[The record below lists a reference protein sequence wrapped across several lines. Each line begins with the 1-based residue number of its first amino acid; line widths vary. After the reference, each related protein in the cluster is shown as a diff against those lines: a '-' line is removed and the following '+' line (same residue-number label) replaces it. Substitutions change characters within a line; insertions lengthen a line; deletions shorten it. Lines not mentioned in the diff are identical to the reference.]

1 MSKDLRNIKTKENI
15 ESHFI
20 NLLERYKFQDITIK
34 LLINECQINRS
45 TFYTHFQDK
54 YELLS
59 YIYLHELFADIT
71 KGVNYDNWY
80 ERLEGFLV
88 NMLKDKRFYSNT
100 LKSNEKIFE
109 HYLFRSMHKLFI
121 RFFYHAV
128 AITRKRSDKA
138 KFFADFYSHGYC
150 GIIIDWATGGMRET
164 PHDVM
169 LKMRELAY
177 ENVTIGEGFRQ
188 NL

>member
-1 MSKDLRNIKTKENI
+1 MEQKKDLTKKLI
-15 ESHFI
+15 AESFQS
-20 NLLERYKFQDITIK
+20 LLEKHPFDKITIRMITDQAG
-34 LLINECQINRS
+34 LIRP
-45 TFYTHFQDK
+45 TFYNHFQDK

>member
-1 MSKDLRNIKTKENI
+1 MSSSAITKSALCDSLKKLCEQKPFDKI
-15 ESHFI
+15 SI
-20 NLLERYKFQDITIK
+20 SDITG
-34 LLINECQINRS
+34 ECGLNRQS
-45 TFYTHFQDK
+45 FYYHFQDK

-59 YIYLHELFADIT
+59 Y
-71 KGVNYDNWY
+71 
-80 ERLEGFLV
+80 
-88 NMLKDKRFYSNT
+88 KRFYSNT

>member
-1 MSKDLRNIKTKENI
+1 MTGQGKSAIDTLLAESFKELAKKHPI
-15 ESHFI
+15 E
-20 NLLERYKFQDITIK
+20 KITIK
-34 LLINECQINRS
+34 EITDLAGVIRP
-45 TFYTHFQDK
+45 TFYNHFQDK

>member
-1 MSKDLRNIKTKENI
+1 
-15 ESHFI
+15 
-20 NLLERYKFQDITIK
+20 
-34 LLINECQINRS
+34 
-45 TFYTHFQDK
+45 
-54 YELLS
+54 
-59 YIYLHELFADIT
+59 
-71 KGVNYDNWY
+71 
-80 ERLEGFLV
+80 
-88 NMLKDKRFYSNT
+88 
-100 LKSNEKIFE
+100 
-109 HYLFRSMHKLFI
+109 MHKLFI

-150 GIIIDWATGGMRET
+150 GIIIDWATGGMKET

>member
-1 MSKDLRNIKTKENI
+1 MSSSAITKSALCDSLKKLCEQKPFDKI
-15 ESHFI
+15 SI
-20 NLLERYKFQDITIK
+20 SDITG
-34 LLINECQINRS
+34 ECGLNRQS
-45 TFYTHFQDK
+45 FYYHFQDK

-59 YIYLHELFADIT
+59 YIYLHELFAD
-71 KGVNYDNWY
+71 
-80 ERLEGFLV
+80 
-88 NMLKDKRFYSNT
+88 
-100 LKSNEKIFE
+100 IFE

>member
-1 MSKDLRNIKTKENI
+1 MSAVLTA
-15 ESHFI
+15 SLF
-20 NLLERYKFQDITIK
+20 ITIFK
-34 LLINECQINRS
+34 
-45 TFYTHFQDK
+45 K

-138 KFFADFYSHGYC
+138 KFFANFYSHGYC

>member
-1 MSKDLRNIKTKENI
+1 MSSSAITKSALCDSLKKLCEQKPFDKISISNITG
-15 ESHFI
+15 
-20 NLLERYKFQDITIK
+20 
-34 LLINECQINRS
+34 ECGLNRQS
-45 TFYTHFQDK
+45 FYYHFQDK

>member
-1 MSKDLRNIKTKENI
+1 MKDRTKVDI
-15 ESHFI
+15 STALTT
-20 NLLERYKFQDITIK
+20 LLAKKAIDDITVREIVE
-34 LLINECQINRS
+34 LCEIRRQ
-45 TFYTHFQDK
+45 TFYYHFQDK